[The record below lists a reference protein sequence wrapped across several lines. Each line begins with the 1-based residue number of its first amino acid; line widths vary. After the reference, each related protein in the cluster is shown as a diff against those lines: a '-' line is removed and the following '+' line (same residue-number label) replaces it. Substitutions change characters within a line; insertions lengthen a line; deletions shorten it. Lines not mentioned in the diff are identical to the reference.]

1 MLSWIMNK
9 ENECKQIITYAKHF
23 EDGVRQQNFIDSL
36 ALVIFMEYKV
46 PLTNC
51 KLELEYYW
59 SG

>member
-1 MLSWIMNK
+1 MNK

-51 KLELEYYW
+51 KLELEYY
-59 SG
+59 